1 MKKLM
6 SKIVS
11 LIIIAALLTVVSI
24 TPFNAVTLYTDG
36 DYTYAD
42 INERYVAL
50 YDYDGS
56 SPTLVVPDMYNKR
69 YVRSVYD
76 YAFEN
81 NKKITGLD
89 FSQTTRLNS
98 IGTNS
103 FAGCTALS
111 GKLVLPTYI
120 NSLGHS
126 AFQGCASLSEVEINC
141 AVKDIPI
148 QLFNRCTNLETV
160 YLSIY
165 TESIGNLAFANC
177 PKLRHVY
184 LPETVM
190 SISNTAFMNSGD
202 IVFHCFY
209 NSYAHKYAMENNIP
223 YVFLDDYKL
232 GDVNCDGSINILD
245 VTSIQKYRAEISEL
259 NELELLMA
267 DVNGDGEVTI
277 RDATLIQM
285 YCTGTIKEF

>member
-1 MKKLM
+1 M

-11 LIIIAALLTVVSI
+11 LIITAALLTAVSI

-42 INERYVAL
+42 IDERYVAL

-56 SPTLVVPDMYNKR
+56 SSMLVVPDMYNKR

-81 NKKITGLD
+81 NTKITGLD
-89 FSQTTRLNS
+89 FSETTRLNS
-98 IGTNS
+98 IGINS

-126 AFQGCASLSEVEINC
+126 AFQGCSSLSEVEINC
-141 AVKDIPI
+141 AVRDIPI

-177 PKLRHVY
+177 PKLKDVY
-184 LPETVM
+184 LPKNVL
-190 SISNTAFMNSGD
+190 SISSSAFLNSGD

-209 NSYAHKYAMENNIP
+209 GSYAHQYAVENNIP

-245 VTSIQKYRAEISEL
+245 VTRIQKYRAELSEL
-259 NELELLMA
+259 NELEFLLA
-267 DVNGDGEVTI
+267 DVNGDGDVTI

-285 YCTGTIKEF
+285 YIAGKITEF